1 MKLENSVV
9 TSKHSDAQ
17 ENFKL
22 AMHLLTY
29 VTPEGSD
36 YTILDSHDPTLLQD
50 IESTLAW
57 MVQEWIWQM
66 NSHTLGFQRLSND
79 TYGERAALPSSLGVV
94 VPWPAGSK

>member
-36 YTILDSHDPTLLQD
+36 YTEFDILFPTLLQD
-50 IESTLAW
+50 IESTWAW
-57 MVQEWIWQM
+57 RVQEWIWQM